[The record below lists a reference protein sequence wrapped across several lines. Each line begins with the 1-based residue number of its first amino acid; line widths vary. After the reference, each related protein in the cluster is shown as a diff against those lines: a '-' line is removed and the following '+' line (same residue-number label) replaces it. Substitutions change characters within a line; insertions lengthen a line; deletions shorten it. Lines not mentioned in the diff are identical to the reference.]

1 VRQKMLSSWNGLP
14 GLVRRPARTLSRP
27 VLSVIIAALI
37 ILSGLS
43 GTGAEAQQKKAPAP
57 ERRIADADKDLTGLR
72 KEFNPFS
79 LDAIPESMTLCDRK
93 ISLYRDDLRERYE
106 REFFQLIEHRGLM
119 TILVKRYFKYLPSIN
134 EEIEKAQAPTDLIFL
149 VINESY
155 LNPRALSKANAAGL
169 WQFIQETGKREG
181 LTVNDQIDERYNVK
195 KATQSAMTHLKR
207 LHGEFGD
214 WIIAMAAYNAGSQ
227 RLRDALANQNT
238 RDFFDMHLPEET
250 DRYIFRIM
258 AIKEI
263 ITNREK
269 YGILVYDREL
279 YKPVR
284 LVEVILE
291 LHRETH
297 SNILAKAMD
306 LPYRAFREYNLHL
319 KRYKITAGV
328 YHINVPSDR
337 KEAFLKN
344 LKGHDSIKVIR
355 AAAP

>member
-1 VRQKMLSSWNGLP
+1 MLSLRK
-14 GLVRRPARTLSRP
+14 RRPEKLLRAAQTLSRP
-27 VLSVIIAALI
+27 ALPVIIATLI
-37 ILSGLS
+37 ILSAFS
-43 GTGAEAQQKKAPAP
+43 ATAAEAQQKKAPLP
-57 ERRIADADKDLTGLR
+57 ERRIADVDRDLAGLR
-72 KEFNPFS
+72 KELHPFS

-119 TILVKRYFKYLPSIN
+119 TILVKRYFKYVAAIS
-134 EEIEKAQAPTDLIFL
+134 EEIEKAQAPADLIFL

-155 LNPRALSKANAAGL
+155 LNPRAISKANAAGL

-181 LTVNDQIDERYNVK
+181 LTINDQVDERYNVK
-195 KATQSAMTHLKR
+195 KATHSALTHLKR

-214 WIIAMAAYNAGSQ
+214 WIIAMAAYNAGAQ

-238 RDFFDMHLPEET
+238 RDFFDMYLPEET

-263 ITNREK
+263 VTNREK
-269 YGILVYDREL
+269 YGIIVYDREL
-279 YKPVR
+279 YKPER
-284 LVEVILE
+284 LVEVIVE

-306 LPYRAFREYNLHL
+306 LPYRSFREYNLHL
-319 KRYKITAGV
+319 KRYKLAAGA
-328 YHINVPSDR
+328 YHINMPSDR
-337 KEAFLKN
+337 KEIFLKN

-355 AAAP
+355 GNTS